1 MIHEELWVCDAF
13 NEGAKMKGDEL
24 KERTKQFALRVLKL
38 VDALPNTVAG
48 RVIANQIMRSGSSV
62 GANYRAACRARSNAE
77 FIAKIGTVLEESDE
91 TEFWLELIRDG
102 KLLPTDKVEP
112 LKKEAEEITAIM
124 AASRKTAQ
132 THK

>member
-1 MIHEELWVCDAF
+1 
-13 NEGAKMKGDEL
+13 MKGDEL
-24 KERTKQFALRVLKL
+24 KERTKQFVLRIMKL

-77 FIAKIGTVLEESDE
+77 FIAKLGTVLEESDE

-102 KLLPTDKVEP
+102 ALLPTEKVET

-132 THK
+132 RKK

>member
-1 MIHEELWVCDAF
+1 
-13 NEGAKMKGDEL
+13 MKGDEL
-24 KERTKQFALRVLKL
+24 KERTKQFALRIMKL

-77 FIAKIGTVLEESDE
+77 FISKLGTVLEESDE
-91 TEFWLELIRDG
+91 TEFWLELIMDG
-102 KLLPTDKVEP
+102 KLLPNDKVEP

>member
-1 MIHEELWVCDAF
+1 
-13 NEGAKMKGDEL
+13 MKGDEL
-24 KERTKQFALRVLKL
+24 KERTKQFALRIMKL

-48 RVIANQIMRSGSSV
+48 RTVANQIMRSGSSV

-77 FIAKIGTVLEESDE
+77 FIAKLGTVIEESDE
-91 TEFWLELIRDG
+91 TEFWLELIMDG
-102 KLLPTDKVEP
+102 QLLPTDKVEP

-132 THK
+132 NKK

>member
-1 MIHEELWVCDAF
+1 
-13 NEGAKMKGDEL
+13 MKGDEL
-24 KERTKQFALRVLKL
+24 KERTKKFTLRIMKL

-48 RVIANQIMRSGSSV
+48 RVIANQIMRSGSSF

-77 FIAKIGTVLEESDE
+77 FISKLGTVLGKSDE
-91 TEFWLELIRDG
+91 TEFWLDLIMEGELI
-102 KLLPTDKVEP
+102 PMNKVEP

-132 THK
+132 GKK

>member
-1 MIHEELWVCDAF
+1 
-13 NEGAKMKGDEL
+13 MKGDEL
-24 KERTKQFALRVLKL
+24 KQRTKSFALRIMKL

-48 RVIANQIMRSGSSV
+48 RVIAKQIMRSGSSV

-91 TEFWLELIRDG
+91 TEFWLELIMDG
-102 KLLPTDKVEP
+102 DLLEKEKVEP
-112 LKKEAEEITAIM
+112 LKKEAEELTAIM

-132 THK
+132 NHK

>member
-1 MIHEELWVCDAF
+1 
-13 NEGAKMKGDEL
+13 MKGDEL
-24 KERTKQFALRVLKL
+24 KERTKQFALRIMKL

-77 FIAKIGTVLEESDE
+77 FISKLGTVLEESDE
-91 TEFWLELIRDG
+91 TEFWLELIMDG
-102 KLLPTDKVEP
+102 ELLPSEKVEP
-112 LKKEAEEITAIM
+112 LKKEAAEITAIT

-132 THK
+132 SHK

>member
-1 MIHEELWVCDAF
+1 
-13 NEGAKMKGDEL
+13 MKGDEL
-24 KERTKQFALRVLKL
+24 KQRTKHFALRIMKL

-77 FIAKIGTVLEESDE
+77 FISKLGTVLEEADE
-91 TEFWLELIRDG
+91 TEFWLELIIEG
-102 KLLPTDKVEP
+102 ALLPYEKVGD
-112 LKKEAEEITAIM
+112 LKQEAEEITAIM

-132 THK
+132 ENN

>member
-1 MIHEELWVCDAF
+1 
-13 NEGAKMKGDEL
+13 MKGDEL
-24 KERTKQFALRVLKL
+24 KLRTKSFALRIMKL
-38 VDALPNTVAG
+38 VDALPNTTAG

-77 FIAKIGTVLEESDE
+77 FIAKLGTVLEESDE
-91 TEFWLELIRDG
+91 TEFWLELILDG
-102 KLLPTDKVEP
+102 ELLPKEKVDP

-132 THK
+132 SHK